1 MIAVMEALQAAISIF
16 DTQVALA
23 KAIGRSQQ
31 NVNNWLRRGRVPADI
46 CPAIERVTEGRI
58 TCEMLRADI
67 DWSYLRTRAA

>member
-1 MIAVMEALQAAISIF
+1 MITGMEALQAAISIF
-16 DTQVALA
+16 DSQVALA

-46 CPAIERVTEGRI
+46 CPSIERVTEGRV

-67 DWSYLRTRAA
+67 DWSYLRTKAA